1 MLSPSISFVIPSRSS
16 KGTGFFYGVI
26 TTEIESGSC
35 LSHSERRVGQRPI
48 KPALALHRCGVSLAA
63 MDLGLTPS
71 TKASG
76 KHASHKACADRGE
89 TPP

>member
-48 KPALALHRCGVSLAA
+48 KPALALHRCGVSPAA
-63 MDLGLTPS
+63 MDL
-71 TKASG
+71 
-76 KHASHKACADRGE
+76 D
-89 TPP
+89 